1 MLIQEQSIHSLD
13 LSELDL
19 EEEADRKTEEEE
31 DDEENENQK
40 DDEDAADREN
50 ERAIRRNIL
59 KEEENPY
66 NRFLDI
72 MEIF

>member
-1 MLIQEQSIHSLD
+1 MLIQEQSIRSLD

-19 EEEADRKTEEEE
+19 EEEVEEPPKEEE
-31 DDEENENQK
+31 DEEESKIPN

-50 ERAIRRNIL
+50 GRAIRRKIL